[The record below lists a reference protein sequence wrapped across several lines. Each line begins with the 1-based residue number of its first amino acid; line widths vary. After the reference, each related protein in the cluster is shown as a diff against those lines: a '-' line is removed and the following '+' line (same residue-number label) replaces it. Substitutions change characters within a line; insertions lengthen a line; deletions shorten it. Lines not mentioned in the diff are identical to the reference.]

1 MARKRSKKRGPTA
14 SGPLSEAP
22 ANSLSKT
29 PPPVASSD
37 EQEASSTK
45 PKASPSP
52 SKQRSFFDMPAEH
65 KADESEPSSGQEES
79 SSDPTEDAKQEPAG
93 LKEQEPRPEPGKES
107 GADPEPGASQD
118 EVAEA
123 KDDGEDEPKDRK
135 RDADAEDEA
144 AEYDRLHDDFFR
156 KGEEVEKQHMALAQG
171 EPSRLE
177 DTGQTHRVSVRSA
190 KDAADRRRKMRRV
203 VGYVLAPAVL
213 IAVIAGVK
221 SYKNGGGAAAGSNH
235 PVATVTVRPA
245 VALSSAGPVASV
257 PVAVATEDAAEDA
270 EDAEEAAVEMADASS
285 EAEASAVD
293 GDAGVSGSDAA
304 AQEPEAGAGSTP
316 EPVAVVPEGVDARK
330 EALKALEQGK
340 WARAAEM
347 AQAAISAHPE
357 DATLYLYQGTAL
369 QEMGRRGDAK
379 AVFQKCVEQ
388 AKRGPIHEC
397 RMFSK

>member
-22 ANSLSKT
+22 ASSLSKT

-37 EQEASSTK
+37 GQEASSTK

-52 SKQRSFFDMPAEH
+52 SKQRSFFDMPEEH
-65 KADESEPSSGQEES
+65 KADESERSSGQQES
-79 SSDPTEDAKQEPAG
+79 SADPTDDAKQEPAG
-93 LKEQEPRPEPGKES
+93 LKEQDPRPEPGKDG
-107 GADPEPGASQD
+107 GADPEPGTSQD

-135 RDADAEDEA
+135 GDADAEDDA

-156 KGEEVEKQHMALAQG
+156 KGEEVEKQHMALAHA

-177 DTGQTHRVSVRSA
+177 DTGQTHLVAVRSA

-213 IAVIAGVK
+213 IAAIAGVK
-221 SYKNGGGAAAGSNH
+221 SYKNGGGAAAGSNR

-245 VALSSAGPVASV
+245 LAPSSAGPVASV
-257 PVAVATEDAAEDA
+257 PVAVAAEDA
-270 EDAEEAAVEMADASS
+270 GEDAAEEAAVQMADASL
-285 EAEASAVD
+285 EVSAVE
-293 GDAGVSGSDAA
+293 GDAA
-304 AQEPEAGAGSTP
+304 AQEPEAGAASTP
-316 EPVAVVPEGVDARK
+316 EPVAVVPDGVDARK

-347 AQAAISAHPE
+347 AQAAISAHPD

>member
-1 MARKRSKKRGPTA
+1 MAKKRSKKRRPTA

-22 ANSLSKT
+22 ASSLSKA

-37 EQEASSTK
+37 EQEARSTN
-45 PKASPSP
+45 PKASASP
-52 SKQRSFFDMPAEH
+52 SKQRSFFDMPADDAEP
-65 KADESEPSSGQEES
+65 KAEERKTESSPGQEES
-79 SSDPTEDAKQEPAG
+79 SADPSDDAKQEPAG
-93 LKEQEPRPEPGKES
+93 LKEQEPRPEPGKDG

-123 KDDGEDEPKDRK
+123 KDEREDEPEDRK
-135 RDADAEDEA
+135 GDADAEDEA

-177 DTGQTHRVSVRSA
+177 DTGQTHLVAVRRTRE
-190 KDAADRRRKMRRV
+190 AADRRRKMRRV

-221 SYKNGGGAAAGSNH
+221 TFKNGGGAAAGSSR
-235 PVATVTVRPA
+235 PVATVTVKPA
-245 VALSSAGPVASV
+245 LSLSSAVPAASV
-257 PVAVATEDAAEDA
+257 PVAVATEDAAQ
-270 EDAEEAAVEMADASS
+270 EAAVEMADA
-285 EAEASAVD
+285 EAEASVED
-293 GDAGVSGSDAA
+293 GDAGLPGSDAA
-304 AQEPEAGAGSTP
+304 VQEAEAGSVSTP
-316 EPVAVVPEGVDARK
+316 EPVAVVPDGVDARK

-347 AQAAISAHPE
+347 AQAAISAHPD
-357 DATLYLYQGTAL
+357 DATLYLYHGTAL

>member
-22 ANSLSKT
+22 ASSLSKT

-37 EQEASSTK
+37 KQEASSTK
-45 PKASPSP
+45 PKSPSP
-52 SKQRSFFDMPAEH
+52 SKQRPFFDMPEEH
-65 KADESEPSSGQEES
+65 QADESEPSSRQEES
-79 SSDPTEDAKQEPAG
+79 SADPTDDAKQEPAG
-93 LKEQEPRPEPGKES
+93 LKEQDQGPEPAKDD
-107 GADPEPGASQD
+107 GADPEPGASKD
-118 EVAEA
+118 EVAQA
-123 KDDGEDEPKDRK
+123 KDEGEDEPEDRK
-135 RDADAEDEA
+135 GDSGAEDEA

-177 DTGQTHRVSVRSA
+177 DTGQTHLVSVRSA
-190 KDAADRRRKMRRV
+190 KDAAERRRKMRRV
-203 VGYVLAPAVL
+203 VGYVLAPALL

-221 SYKNGGGAAAGSNH
+221 SYKNGGGAAAGSNR

-245 VALSSAGPVASV
+245 LAPSSAGPVASV
-257 PVAVATEDAAEDA
+257 PVAVAAEDAAEDVA
-270 EDAEEAAVEMADASS
+270 DEAAAEMADASS
-285 EAEASAVD
+285 EAEASVVD
-293 GDAGVSGSDAA
+293 GDAGVTGLDGA
-304 AQEPEAGAGSTP
+304 AQEPEAGAVSTP
-316 EPVAVVPEGVDARK
+316 EPVAVVPDGVDARK